1 MPLLRP
7 LARVRHFPAV
17 IVATIGIG
25 TTAACQPATARQVVV
40 SATDYAFAVPTSM
53 PAGSTEIRL
62 ANQGRVPHEMALGRL
77 RAGMTADSFQARITA
92 GGDPAE
98 LADGV
103 VGILIVEPGDTS
115 IAALHTALTS
125 GRTYVLICQFRDAD
139 SLPPHIAMGMQASFT
154 VD

>member
-1 MPLLRP
+1 VPLLRP
-7 LARVRHFPAV
+7 SARLRHRRPGIAAAV
-17 IVATIGIG
+17 LLVVTS
-25 TTAACQPATARQVVV
+25 ACQPTPARQVLV
-40 SATDYAFAVPTSM
+40 SATDYAFVAPASM

-62 ANQGRVPHEMALGRL
+62 TNQGRVPHEMALGRL
-77 RAGMTADSFQARITA
+77 RAGMTVDSFQARIAA

>member
-1 MPLLRP
+1 MVGTV
-7 LARVRHFPAV
+7 LAALS
-17 IVATIGIG
+17 
-25 TTAACQPATARQVVV
+25 AACQPKSPHQVVV
-40 SATDYAFAVPTSM
+40 TATDYAFAAPASM

-62 ANQGRVPHEMALGRL
+62 TNQGRVAHEMALGRL
-77 RAGMTADSFQARITA
+77 RAGMTVDSFQARIA
-92 GGDPAE
+92 SGGDPTD